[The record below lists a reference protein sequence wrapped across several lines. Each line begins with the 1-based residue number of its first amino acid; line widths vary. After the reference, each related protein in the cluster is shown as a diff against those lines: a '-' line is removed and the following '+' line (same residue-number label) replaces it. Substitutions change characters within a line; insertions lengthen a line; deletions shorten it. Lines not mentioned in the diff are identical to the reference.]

1 MLGKTTVKIIG
12 VIALIAG
19 LNFVYNATFFEKD
32 FRTISPHILKL
43 QQTCSKTDVYY
54 FGESSNTTFREND
67 SVKTPISDLAALF
80 YPGLRFV
87 NINKEATHAGIYRYW
102 LRSLDGYDTLPKAVV
117 ITLNLRSFDA
127 AWRHSKLETPL
138 QESLIMG
145 SPLPNII
152 NRFMLSLQAFDNKSE
167 KQREEEMLKEWKT
180 TPLNFPFDVK
190 YKTVRE
196 WDDAM
201 ANGGHK
207 KPDGTWDT
215 EKCVLAC
222 HYIKGYAF
230 NLDENN
236 QRIKD
241 FDAISK
247 WCEVRKVKL
256 YLNLMAEN
264 VQYADS
270 LVGKELVFLMRQNR
284 DFLVKRY
291 NTHNCVVVDNLEA
304 VPGYDFIDQNWTTEH
319 YGFRGRMTIAAKL
332 AEAMKKQFYNEYKKA
347 Y

>member
-1 MLGKTTVKIIG
+1 MLGKVVLKIIAFAC
-12 VIALIAG
+12 VLSG
-19 LNFVYNATFFEKD
+19 LNVLYNVTFFEKD

-43 QQTCSKTDVYY
+43 QQTCENTDVYY
-54 FGESSNTTFREND
+54 FGESSNTTFRGDD
-67 SVKTPISDLAALF
+67 SVKTSISDLTALF

-87 NINKEATHAGIYRYW
+87 NVNKEATHAGIYRFW
-102 LRSLDGYDTLPKAVV
+102 LRSLQGHDTLPKAVV

-138 QESLIMG
+138 QESLVMG
-145 SPLPNII
+145 SPLPNLV
-152 NRFMLSLQAFDNKSE
+152 NRFLLSLQAFDNKTE
-167 KQREEEMLKEWKT
+167 KQREEEMLNEWKT
-180 TPLNFPFDVK
+180 TLLKFPFGFK

-207 KPDGTWDT
+207 KQDGSWDN
-215 EKCVLAC
+215 EKSVLAC

-230 NLDENN
+230 NLDTNN
-236 QRIKD
+236 RRVKD
-241 FDAISK
+241 FDDISK
-247 WCEVRKVKL
+247 WCEAHHVKL

-264 VQYADS
+264 LQYADS

-291 NTHNCVVVDNLEA
+291 TTKNCVVIDNLEA
-304 VPGYDFIDQNWTTEH
+304 VPGHDFIDQNWTTEH
-319 YGFRGRMTIAAKL
+319 YGFRGRMTIAAKV
-332 AEAMKKQFYNEYKKA
+332 AEALKKQFINEYKKA